1 MEIPSSMPYRN
12 PQKIPMEIW
21 KSPWKS
27 PQNSRLE
34 LPGAA
39 KVAHTAGTALELLFR
54 LRPKK
59 RRNAAKNDG
68 KMVEF
73 IGKNDG
79 FMVISWDSHWI
90 SW

>member
-54 LRPKK
+54 LRPK
-59 RRNAAKNDG
+59 NDETRQKTTEKWWSSLG
-68 KMVEF
+68 KM
-73 IGKNDG
+73 
-79 FMVISWDSHWI
+79 MVSW
-90 SW
+90 

>member
-34 LPGAA
+34 LPGVA

-59 RRNAAKNDG
+59 TTKRGKKRRKNG
-68 KMVEF
+68 GV
-73 IGKNDG
+73 
-79 FMVISWDSHWI
+79 HWEK
-90 SW
+90 